1 MANNSL
7 GLYSQFNH
15 LLPTAFHN
23 LSVQSTGGGG
33 GGSQT
38 LQQTLVLGNT
48 TGGND
53 IIQTS
58 GDALRS
64 STNADLRLE
73 LDGSGTVLVEQTGF
87 AGTSRPALSIKS
99 IENGGGGTT
108 LEFFKDSATPVAG
121 DLIGEIEFN
130 GNTNPVF
137 NKTQYGVIEC
147 QIDDASFGN
156 HGATFNFALFGGGA
170 LSVPLQITSS
180 NIIPSA
186 INDSLNSV
194 GTAGQILSAINSTG
208 ALQWISPFTNMSAT
222 GGVVNTYYEG
232 NTRYTSHTFLTTG
245 SFTITSFGTNVVP
258 EIDMFIVGGGGGG
271 GSSNGTGAFAG
282 GGGAGCVIQ
291 ISGFPLNSTASL
303 PQIITV
309 SIGNGGA
316 GATPGNTGTTG
327 QTTTVSIP
335 ANLMLNNTALGITA
349 TGGGGGAGGINA
361 PASGVNS
368 SYVFTTHAGSTLT
381 TTTPTSSS
389 GGGQQGAGSSTTAP
403 TAVFNSAVGDLYSA
417 ESVRAG
423 GYRGGIGTTSASRAG
438 CGGGGS
444 STQGGQPASL
454 GQFVVGSSLGSMT
467 YWNGSKVMVGGGGLG
482 ATSSTVVVNPIS
494 ALYGGG
500 IGEAQGSAFS
510 ATAGTANTGGG
521 GGGSASLGIAGAQGG
536 SGIFIVRYRS

>member
-23 LSVQSTGGGG
+23 LSVQSSGGG

-38 LQQTLVLGNT
+38 LAQTLVNGNT
-48 TGGND
+48 TGGTD

-58 GDALRS
+58 GDSFKS
-64 STNADLRLE
+64 SSNSDLKLE
-73 LDGSGTVLVEQTGF
+73 LDGNGKVLIEQNGFSGNAFPMLKLVSVDNNNLPATIDIYQDNSAVANDDIIASISFKGNTYTTNEELYGSMDCLIDDPTFSTMNGYIRFILRNSGTLT
-87 AGTSRPALSIKS
+87 
-99 IENGGGGTT
+99 
-108 LEFFKDSATPVAG
+108 
-121 DLIGEIEFN
+121 
-130 GNTNPVF
+130 
-137 NKTQYGVIEC
+137 
-147 QIDDASFGN
+147 
-156 HGATFNFALFGGGA
+156 
-170 LSVPLQITSS
+170 VPLYIYGNFIKPIALMDNLSTTGQT
-180 NIIPSA
+180 
-186 INDSLNSV
+186 
-194 GTAGQILSAINSTG
+194 GQILSCSATGTG
-208 ALQWISPFTNMSAT
+208 ALQWISPFTNMTAT

-232 NTRYTSHTFLTTG
+232 YTRYTSHTFLSTG
-245 SFTITSFGTNVVP
+245 SFTITGYGTNVVP
-258 EIDMFIVGGGGGG
+258 EIDMLIVGGGGGG
-271 GSSNGTGAFAG
+271 GASNGTGAFAG

-349 TGGGGGAGGINA
+349 TGGGGGAGGINP
-361 PASGVNS
+361 PANGVNS
-368 SYVFTTHAGSTLT
+368 SYVWTTHSGSTLT
-381 TTTPTSSS
+381 TITTTSSS

-423 GYRGGIGTTSASRAG
+423 GYRGGIGTTSATRAG
-438 CGGGGS
+438 CSGGGS
-444 STQGGQPASL
+444 SSQGIAPTTLAQYIVGGSL
-454 GQFVVGSSLGSMT
+454 GHTT
-467 YWNGSKVMVGGGGLG
+467 YWDGTKRLFGGGGLG
-482 ATSSTVVVNPIS
+482 ATSGTVVVAPTS

-500 IGEAQGSAFS
+500 IGEATGSAFS

-521 GGGSASLGIAGAQGG
+521 GGASSSLGIAGASGG
-536 SGIFIVRYRS
+536 SGIFIVRYKS

>member
-1 MANNSL
+1 MSKTL
-7 GLYSQFNH
+7 GLYSQASNT
-15 LLPTAFHN
+15 LATAFHN
-23 LSVQSTGGGG
+23 LSLQPSGG

-87 AGTSRPALSIKS
+87 AGKSRPALSIKS
-99 IENGGGGTT
+99 IDNGANGAT
-108 LEFFKDSATPVAG
+108 LDFYKESSTPVSG

-130 GNTNPVF
+130 GNTDPLGS
-137 NKTQYGVIEC
+137 KTQYGFIEC
-147 QIDDASFGN
+147 QIDDASLGN
-156 HGATFNFALFGGGA
+156 HGATFNFGLFGAGS
-170 LSVPLQITSS
+170 LSIPLQITSS

-186 INDSLNSV
+186 INDSLSSI
-194 GTAGQILSAINSTG
+194 GTAGQILSCNNSITG
-208 ALQWISPFTNMSAT
+208 ALQWITPFTNMSAT

-271 GSSNGTGAFAG
+271 GSSNGTGAFSG

-309 SIGNGGA
+309 SIGLGGA

-335 ANLMLNNTALGITA
+335 ANLMLNNTALGITS

-361 PASGVNS
+361 PTNGVNS

-389 GGGQQGAGSSTTAP
+389 GGGQQGAGSSITTP

-423 GYRGGIGTTSASRAG
+423 GYRGGIGSIGTVRAG

-444 STQGGQPASL
+444 STQGGQPTTVA
-454 GQFVVGSSLGSMT
+454 QYVVGSSLGNMT

-482 ATSSTVVVNPIS
+482 STSGTVVVGAIS

-500 IGEAQGSAFS
+500 IGEAQGSVFS

-521 GGGSASLGIAGAQGG
+521 GGGSTSLGIAGAQGG